1 MRLRHKAWAAPL
13 LAAHR
18 DIGLNLE
25 DVDKKDIPPFN
36 ALEIGSGCGG
46 FLIQM
51 AKKNPDSQ
59 FLGVEV
65 ANNAFAIAVKKYVS
79 LPEEEQPKNLHFLN
93 APVEKLFPLIPPL
106 SLDVIYLNFSDPW
119 PKKRHNKRR
128 LTFPTKLNEYALLL
142 KKGGK
147 ILFKTDNDIL
157 YEDSKKYFR
166 SVEPLYDITF
176 IDTYL
181 VEENPDDCMTEYEEK
196 FRSKGQPIHRIEAVK
211 K

>member
-18 DIGLNLE
+18 DIGLNLT
-25 DVDKKDIPPFN
+25 DVVNKNIPPFD

-51 AKKNPDSQ
+51 AEKNPSKR

-79 LPEEEQPKNLHFLN
+79 LPEGERPENLHFLN
-93 APVEKLFPLIPPL
+93 APVEKLFPLIPQE

-128 LTFPTKLNEYALLL
+128 LTFPTKLNEYAVLL

-157 YEDSKKYFR
+157 YTDSKKYFL
-166 SVEPLYDITF
+166 SVGNLFDLRFT
-176 IDTYL
+176 DTYL